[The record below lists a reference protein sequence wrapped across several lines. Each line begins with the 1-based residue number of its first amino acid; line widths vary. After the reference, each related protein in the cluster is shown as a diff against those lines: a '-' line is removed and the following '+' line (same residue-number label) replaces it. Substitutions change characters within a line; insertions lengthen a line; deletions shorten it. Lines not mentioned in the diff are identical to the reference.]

1 MLRLGRIPIVGIKPL
16 NSVVNSTR
24 ILRFPTITRSISRSC
39 RRLATAPVQQQIKTV
54 KPETGIKKLM
64 KKYGYSALVVYI
76 GVTFISLPLC
86 FFTVHSMGAEKIS
99 IYMNRGKQLFGYGE
113 SSDEAVIE
121 KLKQK
126 KLELEKQR
134 ESGTHTK
141 WSEFKQSTL
150 LAEFLIAYGL
160 HKSLVFVRIPV
171 TAAVTPTMARLFQR
185 WGFKRL
191 VGGANMMNNGRIIP
205 KVGPNGELPRQN
217 PSKSRKWFNGLM

>member
-1 MLRLGRIPIVGIKPL
+1 MLRLGRIPIVGYKPL
-16 NSVVNSTR
+16 ISVIQTTKT
-24 ILRFPTITRSISRSC
+24 LKFPTITRSISQSC
-39 RRLATAPVQQQIKTV
+39 KRLATAPIQQQAKNV
-54 KPETGIKKLM
+54 KAETGIKKLM

-113 SSDEAVIE
+113 VNDEAVIE

-141 WSEFKQSTL
+141 WGEFKQSTL

-185 WGFKRL
+185 WGFRRL
-191 VGGANMMNNGRIIP
+191 AGGANIIKNDRIIP

-217 PSKSRKWFNGLM
+217 PSSSRKWFNGLM